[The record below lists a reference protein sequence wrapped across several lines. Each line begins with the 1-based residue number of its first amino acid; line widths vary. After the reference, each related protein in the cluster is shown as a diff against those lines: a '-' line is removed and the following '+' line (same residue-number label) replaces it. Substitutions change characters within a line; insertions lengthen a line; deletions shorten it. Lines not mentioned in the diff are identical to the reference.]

1 MHSYQ
6 DEKCIGSLGFTD
18 VLFVLTNTLFIDD
31 KGMKELRKQ
40 FVRCETEP
48 SDCAPAGKMVWWH
61 YTSRVCECKRSVCIT
76 PTTAYTKTR

>member
-31 KGMKELRKQ
+31 KGMKELSKQ
-40 FVRCETEP
+40 FVWCETEP
-48 SDCAPAGKMVWWH
+48 
-61 YTSRVCECKRSVCIT
+61 
-76 PTTAYTKTR
+76 

>member
-1 MHSYQ
+1 MVMHSYQ

-31 KGMKELRKQ
+31 KGMKELSKQ

-48 SDCAPAGKMVWWH
+48 
-61 YTSRVCECKRSVCIT
+61 
-76 PTTAYTKTR
+76 